1 MPRLARSVRLFPDE
15 ELGSVFEL
23 DPARLKGAG
32 KRGIIF
38 DLDNTLGRR
47 GVQEV
52 ERPVAE
58 LLVRLEQ
65 EGFLIG
71 ILSNDE
77 GIGRLAKLDGYP
89 IYFNAQKPRRR
100 GFRQLLREMDLRP
113 EEAVMVGD
121 NLFTDIWGAK
131 RLKIYAILVQ
141 PVDPREPFHI
151 RLVRLAARLILS
163 FRRLAWWRRA
173 S

>member
-1 MPRLARSVRLFPDE
+1 MQRSARSARIFPDE
-15 ELGSVFEL
+15 ELASVFEL
-23 DPARLKGAG
+23 EPSRLKGAG

-47 GVQEV
+47 GMREL
-52 ERPVAE
+52 ERPVTE
-58 LLVRLEQ
+58 LLLRLEE

-77 GIGRLAKLDGYP
+77 GSGRLGKLDGYP
-89 IYFNAQKPRRR
+89 IYFDAMKPRRR
-100 GFRQLLREMDLRP
+100 GFRQLLGEMNLRP
-113 EEAVMVGD
+113 EEVVMVGD

-131 RLKIYAILVQ
+131 RLGIYAILVK
-141 PVDPREPFHI
+141 PVDPRQPPWI
-151 RLVRLAARLILS
+151 RLVRLGARIILS
-163 FRRLAWWRRA
+163 FRRLA